1 MRHPAWRYRVAGHL
15 SEVNLE
21 LDQGSS
27 STTVRLTQTNIPK
40 ELADTMEADW
50 HRFYFDRMKLAFG
63 WGVPSGGHP
72 Y

>member
-1 MRHPAWRYRVAGHL
+1 M
-15 SEVNLE
+15 E